1 MAVHGGNT
9 EEIARKY
16 KLNSKEIIDFSAN
29 INPVGLNENVK
40 TAMIKA
46 IDKVVKYP
54 DITYFDLKN
63 SIGEFEKIDINNITL
78 GNGAAEVIF
87 NIVRALKP
95 RKALLPAPTFSE
107 YEEAITS
114 VNGEIEYYKLK
125 ESNDFNLDYE
135 FITRIKDDIDI
146 IFICNPNNPTG
157 CLTTKEFIRKVLDKA
172 LITNTK
178 VVIDESFLDFVKPNE
193 MYLSNDLLMDYKNLI
208 IVKSLTKFFAIPG
221 ARIGYGLCSNNK
233 IINAINKV
241 IVPWSVNVI
250 ASEAIIQGLQEKDYI
265 EESIIYVKNEKDY
278 LYSALKEIN
287 NIKVFQPSVN
297 FIMFK
302 LLIDLDLKSE
312 LIKRKILIRSC
323 DNYIGLN
330 NKFYRV
336 AVRTR
341 EENNKLISELKNI
354 CLTNKI

>member
-40 TAMIKA
+40 TAMINA

-54 DITYFDLKN
+54 DITYFDLRN
-63 SIGEFEKIDINNITL
+63 SIGEFEKIDTNNIML

-95 RKALLPAPTFSE
+95 QRALLPAPTFSE
-107 YEEAITS
+107 YEEAIRS

-125 ESNDFNLDYE
+125 ESNGFKLDYE
-135 FITRIKDDIDI
+135 FIDTIKDDIDI
-146 IFICNPNNPTG
+146 VFICNPNNPTG
-157 CLTTKEFIRKVLDKA
+157 VLTTQKFIREVLDKA
-172 LITNTK
+172 LITNTI

-193 MYLSNDLLMDYKNLI
+193 LYLSNNLLIDYRNLI

-221 ARIGYGLCSNNK
+221 ARIGYGLCSNNEIMHK
-233 IINAINKV
+233 INKV
-241 IVPWSVNVI
+241 IVPWSVNI
-250 ASEAIIQGLQEKDYI
+250 MASEAIIQGLKEKDYI
-265 EESIIYVKNEKDY
+265 EKSIVYVKNEKEY
-278 LYSALKEIN
+278 LYRALKEIN
-287 NIKVFQPSVN
+287 SLKVFEPSVN

-302 LLIDLDLKSE
+302 LLIDLDLKSQ

-323 DNYIGLN
+323 DNYIGLSSS
-330 NKFYRV
+330 FYRV

-341 EENNKLISELKNI
+341 EENDKLIGELKNV
-354 CLTNKI
+354 LFDK

>member
-16 KLNSKEIIDFSAN
+16 KINSNEIIDFSAN
-29 INPVGLNENVK
+29 INPLGLNENVK
-40 TAMIKA
+40 TAMINA
-46 IDKVVKYP
+46 IDKTIKYP

-63 SIGEFEKIDINNITL
+63 SIGEFEKVDTRNIIL

-87 NIVRALKP
+87 NIARALKP

-125 ESNDFNLDYE
+125 EANNFKLDNG
-135 FITRIKDDIDI
+135 FINRIKDDIDI

-157 CLTTKEFIRKVLDKA
+157 VLTTKEFIIEVLKKA
-172 LITNTK
+172 VTTNT
-178 VVIDESFLDFVKPNE
+178 VVVVDESFLDFVKQNE
-193 MYLSNDLLMDYKNLI
+193 IYLSNKLLNDYKNII

-221 ARIGYGLCSNNK
+221 ARIGYGLCSNNE
-233 IINAINKV
+233 IINEISKV
-241 IVPWSVNVI
+241 TVPWSVNIMSSDGV
-250 ASEAIIQGLQEKDYI
+250 IQGLKEKDYI
-265 EESIIYVKNEKDY
+265 EKSIEYVKNEKEY
-278 LYSALKEIN
+278 LYSALKEIKSL
-287 NIKVFQPSVN
+287 KVFEPSVN

-302 LLIDLDLKSE
+302 LLIDLDLKNE

-323 DNYIGLN
+323 DNYIGLSSS
-330 NKFYRV
+330 FYRI

-341 EENNKLISELKNI
+341 EENCRLISEIKNI
-354 CLTNKI
+354 LFDK

>member
-29 INPVGLNENVK
+29 INPIGLNENVK
-40 TAMIKA
+40 TAMINA
-46 IDKVVKYP
+46 IDKVAKYP

-63 SIGEFEKIDINNITL
+63 SIGEFEKIDISNITL

-87 NIVRALKP
+87 NIVRALSP

-107 YEEAITS
+107 YEEAIIS

-125 ESNDFNLDYE
+125 EDNDFNLDYE
-135 FITRIKDDIDI
+135 FINRIKEGVDI

-157 CLTTKEFIRKVLDKA
+157 CLTTKKFIKKVLDKA
-172 LITNTK
+172 LITNTT

-193 MYLSNDLLMDYKNLI
+193 LYLSNDLLMDYKNLI

-233 IINAINKV
+233 IINEVNKV

-250 ASEAIIQGLQEKDYI
+250 ASEAIIQGLKEKDYI
-265 EESIIYVKNEKDY
+265 EESIVYVKNEKEY

-287 NIKVFQPSVN
+287 TLKVLAPSVN

-341 EENNKLISELKNI
+341 EENDKLISELKNI
-354 CLTNKI
+354 LFDK

>member
-16 KLNSKEIIDFSAN
+16 KINSSEIIDFSAN
-29 INPVGLNENVK
+29 INPLGLNENVK
-40 TAMIKA
+40 AAMINA
-46 IDKVVKYP
+46 IDKVIKYP

-63 SIGEFEKIDINNITL
+63 SIGEFEKLNTSNIML

-87 NIVRALKP
+87 NIARALKP

-125 ESNDFNLDYE
+125 ESNNFKLDNE
-135 FITRIKDDIDI
+135 FINRIKDNIDI

-157 CLTTKEFIRKVLDKA
+157 VLTTQEFIREVLKKA
-172 LITNTK
+172 ITTNT
-178 VVIDESFLDFVKPNE
+178 VVVVDESFLDFVKQNE
-193 MYLSNDLLMDYKNLI
+193 MYLSNKLLSDYKNLI

-221 ARIGYGLCSNNK
+221 ARIGYGLCLNNEIINK
-233 IINAINKV
+233 ISKV
-241 IVPWSVNVI
+241 TVPWSVNI
-250 ASEAIIQGLQEKDYI
+250 MASDGIIQGLKEKDYI
-265 EESIIYVKNEKDY
+265 EKSIEYVENEKEY
-278 LYSALKEIN
+278 LYSALKEVKSL
-287 NIKVFQPSVN
+287 KVFEPSVN

-302 LLIDLDLKSE
+302 LLIDFDLKNE
-312 LIKRKILIRSC
+312 LIKRKILIRNC
-323 DNYIGLN
+323 DNYIGLSDR
-330 NKFYRV
+330 FYRV

-341 EENNKLISELKNI
+341 EENNKLISEIKNI
-354 CLTNKI
+354 LFDK

>member
-1 MAVHGGNT
+1 MAIHGGNT

-40 TAMIKA
+40 TAMINA

-63 SIGEFEKIDINNITL
+63 SIGEFEKIDISNITL

-107 YEEAITS
+107 YEEAIRS
-114 VNGEIEYYKLK
+114 INGEIEYYKLK
-125 ESNDFNLDYE
+125 ESNDFKLDYQ
-135 FITRIKDDIDI
+135 FIDTIKEDIDI

-157 CLTTKEFIRKVLDKA
+157 VLTTQEFIREILDRA
-172 LITNTK
+172 LITNTI

-193 MYLSNDLLMDYKNLI
+193 LYLSNNLLIDYRNLI

-221 ARIGYGLCSNNK
+221 ARIGYGLCSNNE
-233 IINAINKV
+233 IINEINRV

-250 ASEAIIQGLQEKDYI
+250 ASEAIIRGLKEKDYI
-265 EESIIYVKNEKDY
+265 EKSIEYVKNEKEY
-278 LYSALKEIN
+278 LYSALREIKSL
-287 NIKVFQPSVN
+287 KVFEPSVN

-323 DNYIGLN
+323 DNYIGLSN
-330 NKFYRV
+330 SFYRV

-354 CLTNKI
+354 LFDK

>member
-9 EEIARKY
+9 EEIARQY
-16 KLNSKEIIDFSAN
+16 KLNSNEIIDFSAN

-40 TAMIKA
+40 AAMINA

-54 DITYFDLKN
+54 DITYFNLNN
-63 SIGEFEKIDINNITL
+63 SIGEFEKVDISNIML

-107 YEEAITS
+107 YEEAIIS
-114 VNGEIEYYKLK
+114 VDGEIEYYKLNEYNNFK
-125 ESNDFNLDYE
+125 LDNG
-135 FITRIKDDIDI
+135 FIERIKDDIDI

-157 CLTTKEFIRKVLDKA
+157 VLTTQEFIREVLKKA
-172 LITNTK
+172 LTTDT
-178 VVIDESFLDFVKPNE
+178 VVVVDESFIDFVKQSE
-193 MYLSNDLLMDYKNLI
+193 IYLSNNLLMDYKNLI

-221 ARIGYGLCSNNK
+221 ARIGYGLCSNNE
-233 IINAINKV
+233 IINEISKV
-241 IVPWSVNVI
+241 TVPWSVNVM
-250 ASEAIIQGLQEKDYI
+250 ASDGIIQGLKEKDYI
-265 EESIIYVKNEKDY
+265 EKSIEYVKSEKEY
-278 LYSALKEIN
+278 LYSALKEIKSL
-287 NIKVFQPSVN
+287 KVFEPSVN

-302 LLIDLDLKSE
+302 LLIDVDLKNE

-323 DNYIGLN
+323 DNYIGLSSS
-330 NKFYRV
+330 FYRI

-341 EENNKLISELKNI
+341 KENNKIISEIKNI
-354 CLTNKI
+354 LFDK

>member
-9 EEIARKY
+9 EEIARQY
-16 KLNSKEIIDFSAN
+16 KLNSNEIIDFSAN

-40 TAMIKA
+40 AAMINA

-54 DITYFDLKN
+54 DITYFDLNN
-63 SIGEFEKIDINNITL
+63 SIGEFEKVDISNIML

-107 YEEAITS
+107 YEEAIIS
-114 VNGEIEYYKLK
+114 VDGEIEYYKLNEYNNFK
-125 ESNDFNLDYE
+125 LDNG
-135 FITRIKDDIDI
+135 FIERIKDDMDI

-157 CLTTKEFIRKVLDKA
+157 VLTTQEFIREVLKKA
-172 LITNTK
+172 LTTDT
-178 VVIDESFLDFVKPNE
+178 VVVVDESFIDFVKQSE
-193 MYLSNDLLMDYKNLI
+193 IYLSNNLLMDYKNLI

-221 ARIGYGLCSNNK
+221 ARIGYGLCSNNE
-233 IINAINKV
+233 IINEISKV
-241 IVPWSVNVI
+241 TVPWSVNVM
-250 ASEAIIQGLQEKDYI
+250 ASDGIIQGLKEKDYI
-265 EESIIYVKNEKDY
+265 EKSIEYVKSEKEY
-278 LYSALKEIN
+278 LYSALKEIKSL
-287 NIKVFQPSVN
+287 KVFEPSVN

-302 LLIDLDLKSE
+302 LLIDVDLKNE

-323 DNYIGLN
+323 DNYIGLSSS
-330 NKFYRV
+330 FYRI

-341 EENNKLISELKNI
+341 EENNKIISEIKNI
-354 CLTNKI
+354 LFDK

>member
-40 TAMIKA
+40 TAMINA

-54 DITYFDLKN
+54 DITYFDLRN
-63 SIGEFEKIDINNITL
+63 SIGEFEKIDTNNIML
-78 GNGAAEVIF
+78 GNGPAEVIF

-95 RKALLPAPTFSE
+95 QRALLPAPTFSE
-107 YEEAITS
+107 YEEAIRS

-125 ESNDFNLDYE
+125 ESNGFKLDYE
-135 FITRIKDDIDI
+135 FIDTIKDDIDI
-146 IFICNPNNPTG
+146 VFICNPNNPTG
-157 CLTTKEFIRKVLDKA
+157 VLTTQKFIREVLDKA
-172 LITNTK
+172 LITNTI

-193 MYLSNDLLMDYKNLI
+193 LYLSNNLLIDYRNLI

-221 ARIGYGLCSNNK
+221 ARIGYGLCSNNEIMHK
-233 IINAINKV
+233 INKV
-241 IVPWSVNVI
+241 IVPWSVNI
-250 ASEAIIQGLQEKDYI
+250 MASEAIIQGLKEKDYI
-265 EESIIYVKNEKDY
+265 EKSIVYVKNEKEY
-278 LYSALKEIN
+278 LYRALKEIN
-287 NIKVFQPSVN
+287 SLKVFEPSVN

-302 LLIDLDLKSE
+302 LLIDLDLKSQ

-323 DNYIGLN
+323 DNYIGLSSS
-330 NKFYRV
+330 FYRV

-341 EENNKLISELKNI
+341 EENDKLIGELKNV
-354 CLTNKI
+354 LFDK

>member
-16 KLNSKEIIDFSAN
+16 NFDSREIIDFSAN

-40 TAMIKA
+40 AAMINA

-63 SIGEFEKIDINNITL
+63 SIGEFEKIDISNITL

-107 YEEAITS
+107 YEEAIIS

-125 ESNDFNLDYE
+125 ESNDFNLDNE
-135 FITRIKDDIDI
+135 FINRIKDDIDV

-157 CLTTKEFIRKVLDKA
+157 CLTTKEFIRKVLNKS
-172 LITNTK
+172 LITNTT
-178 VVIDESFLDFVKPNE
+178 VVIDESFLDFIKPNE
-193 MYLSNDLLMDYKNLI
+193 LYLSNDLLMDYKNLI

-221 ARIGYGLCSNNK
+221 ARIGYGLCSNNE
-233 IINAINKV
+233 IINEINKV
-241 IVPWSVNVI
+241 IVPWSVNII
-250 ASEAIIQGLQEKDYI
+250 ASEGIIQGLKEKDYI
-265 EESIIYVKNEKDY
+265 EKSISYVKNEKEY

-287 NIKVFQPSVN
+287 SLKVFEPSVN

-312 LIKRKILIRSC
+312 LIKGKILIRSC

-330 NKFYRV
+330 SSFYRV

-341 EENNKLISELKNI
+341 EENNKLISELKNV
-354 CLTNKI
+354 LFDK

>member
-40 TAMIKA
+40 TAMINA

-54 DITYFDLKN
+54 DITYFDLRN
-63 SIGEFEKIDINNITL
+63 SIGEFEKIGTNNITL

-95 RKALLPAPTFSE
+95 QKALLPAPTFSE
-107 YEEAITS
+107 YEEAIRS

-125 ESNDFNLDYE
+125 ESNDFKLDYE
-135 FITRIKDDIDI
+135 FIDTIKDDIDI
-146 IFICNPNNPTG
+146 VFICNPNNPTG
-157 CLTTKEFIRKVLDKA
+157 VLTTQEFIREVLDKA
-172 LITNTK
+172 LITNTI

-193 MYLSNDLLMDYKNLI
+193 LYLSNNLLIDYRNLI

-221 ARIGYGLCSNNK
+221 ARIGYGLCSNNE
-233 IINAINKV
+233 IIHKINKV
-241 IVPWSVNVI
+241 IVPWSVNI
-250 ASEAIIQGLQEKDYI
+250 MASEAIIQGLKEKDYI
-265 EESIIYVKNEKDY
+265 KKSIVYVKNEKEY

-287 NIKVFQPSVN
+287 SLKVFEPSVN

-323 DNYIGLN
+323 DNYVGLN
-330 NKFYRV
+330 GSFYRV

-341 EENNKLISELKNI
+341 EENNKLISELKNV
-354 CLTNKI
+354 LFDK

>member
-16 KLNSKEIIDFSAN
+16 KLKSKEIIDFSAN

-40 TAMIKA
+40 AAMINA

-63 SIGEFEKIDINNITL
+63 SIGDFEKVDISNIML

-87 NIVRALKP
+87 NIARALKP

-107 YEEAITS
+107 YEEAIGS
-114 VNGEIEYYKLK
+114 INGEIEYYKLK
-125 ESNDFNLDYE
+125 ESNNFNLDYE
-135 FITRIKDDIDI
+135 FINKIKEDIDI

-157 CLTTKEFIRKVLDKA
+157 VLTTKEFIRKVLNKS
-172 LITNTK
+172 LTTNTV
-178 VVIDESFLDFVKPNE
+178 VVIDESFLDFIKPNE

-221 ARIGYGLCSNNK
+221 ARIGYGLCSNNE
-233 IINAINKV
+233 IINKV
-241 IVPWSVNVI
+241 NKVTVPWSINVM
-250 ASEAIIQGLQEKDYI
+250 ASEGIIQGLKEKYYI
-265 EESIIYVKNEKDY
+265 EKSIEYVKFEKNY
-278 LYSALKEIN
+278 LYSALKEF
-287 NIKVFQPSVN
+287 NILKVFEPSVN

-302 LLIDLDLKSE
+302 LLIDLDLKNE

-323 DNYIGLN
+323 DNYIGLSN
-330 NKFYRV
+330 SFYRI

-341 EENNKLISELKNI
+341 EENNKLISEIKNI
-354 CLTNKI
+354 LFDK